1 MIAIAETQS
10 SQIKSKLT
18 YEKFVSLHLADGR
31 YEFINGDVVKV
42 VNTRQHEDVV
52 AFAYKKFDQEIDR
65 LNLDFVVRQN
75 VSIRTIVNS
84 DKQSRVPDLSVI
96 DKEFWRANPFD
107 YSPLQKPIQLAVEVT
122 STNWD
127 DDYIDKFLEYQSLG
141 IPEYWIVDYLA
152 IASREFL
159 GNPKIPTVFV
169 NLLDENGKYQTTKF
183 TGDDKIISRTFSE
196 LDLTATQI
204 LSI

>member
-1 MIAIAETQS
+1 MAIAKVQD
-10 SQIKSKLT
+10 SQTKSKLT
-18 YEKFVSLHLADGR
+18 YEKFVNLRLTDGR
-31 YEFINGDVVKV
+31 YEFVNGEVFKV

-52 AFAYKKFDQEIDR
+52 AFAYKKFDREIDR

-75 VSIRTIVNS
+75 VSIRTISNS

-96 DKEFWRANPFD
+96 DREFWQSNPSD
-107 YSPLQKPIQLAVEVT
+107 YAPLQKPIQLALEVT

-127 DDYIDKFLEYQSLG
+127 DDYIDKFSEYQSLG

-159 GNPKIPTVFV
+159 GNPKVPTVFV
-169 NLLDENGKYQTTKF
+169 NLLDENGKYQTNKF
-183 TGDDKIISRTFSE
+183 TGDDKIISRTFPE
-196 LDLTATQI
+196 LDLTAAQI
-204 LSI
+204 LNI